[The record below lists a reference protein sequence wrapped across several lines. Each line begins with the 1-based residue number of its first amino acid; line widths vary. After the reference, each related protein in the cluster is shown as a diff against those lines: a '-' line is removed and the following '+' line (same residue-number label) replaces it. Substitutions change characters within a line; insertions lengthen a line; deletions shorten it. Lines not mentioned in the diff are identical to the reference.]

1 MPSIKPIAELLIL
14 RLLLAF
20 FLAWLVLPVRAF
32 HDPGGPL
39 VRLLLWLLWLLSQP
53 LLWAALGLVI
63 GPYMFYRGFRLLQR
77 KRLILDIPRST
88 IRAAAIGAVEVSGKA
103 VGPYTLV
110 SPLTA
115 RDCLYYRVVIR
126 VLRRATPIIDELCAP
141 LFINDGTGDLM
152 IYPEGAE
159 MQWSGQ
165 QRDCG
170 EYLDHALG
178 RHGFS
183 REDLVSAEEF
193 CIEPDDP
200 IFVMGT
206 LCENPWA
213 TRRTDDSSLSRI
225 GPGFV
230 SLEEADLLRPE
241 AFVAPDPRLR
251 SGAAQGREFNLYPP
265 TILTRGQGPFVI
277 SNRSQHEVVAQLAWK
292 SFLFIWGGPAWTVWG
307 LWRILSQAEI
317 WGMLAGVPR

>member
-1 MPSIKPIAELLIL
+1 M
-14 RLLLAF
+14 
-20 FLAWLVLPVRAF
+20 LV
-32 HDPGGPL
+32 L
-39 VRLLLWLLWLLSQP
+39 VRLLLWLLSQP
-53 LLWAALGLVI
+53 LFWAALGVVI
-63 GPYMFYRGFRLLQR
+63 GPYMFYRGFRLLQL

-126 VLRRATPIIDELCAP
+126 VLKRTTPIIDEVCAP

-152 IYPEGAE
+152 IYPESAE
-159 MQWSGQ
+159 LQWTGQ
-165 QRDCG
+165 QGDGG
-170 EYLDHALG
+170 EYLDHALA

-183 REDLVSAEEF
+183 TAGLVSAEEF

-213 TRRTDDSSLSRI
+213 TRRAGDSSLSRI

-230 SLEEADLLRPE
+230 SRDEADLLLPE
-241 AFVAPDPRLR
+241 AFVALHPRLP

-265 TILTRGQGPFVI
+265 TILMRGRSPFVI

-292 SFLFIWGGPAWTVWG
+292 SFLFISGGPVWTVWG

-317 WGMLAGVPR
+317 WGMLAGVLR